1 LFLIAT
7 LLVTITAY
15 FYWKDFIKI
24 MARILMLIV
33 LAWVLYQIIKRV
45 ITNAKAQNPAQEA
58 APKPDEIMLQCTK
71 CGCHVPA
78 SDTKVINEKIVC
90 INPECSK
97 VTHGD

>member
-58 APKPDEIMLQCTK
+58 APKPDEIMLQCTR
-71 CGCHVPA
+71 
-78 SDTKVINEKIVC
+78 
-90 INPECSK
+90 
-97 VTHGD
+97 